1 MCIGNKFFEV
11 LNLWKC
17 LSPTFIFNW
26 WFRYRIPS
34 WKLFSSQ
41 ILKVLLYC
49 LLASSVAALSVLKC
63 FDAVPWDSS
72 NFTYCAD
79 SGNSCH
85 SFWGIFTESFFFQG
99 FFFLIWLTP
108 SGVPVI
114 QIQISW
120 RPFALLFYFPS
131 LSFSSSLVRVT
142 QLYYHALIHSL
153 NKLLLSLYL
162 YTMFEVL
169 EMWLWKKKEMLIDHT
184 VFGPY
189 CWVFGCCYQTL
200 NFQDLFVISASYS
213 RFGLHCLI
221 SSSILIDFFE
231 VFSLPTH

>member
-26 WFRYRIPS
+26 WFRHRIPS

-72 NFTYCAD
+72 NFTHCAD

-99 FFFLIWLTP
+99 FFFLIWLIP

-169 EMWLWKKKEMLIDHT
+169 EMRLWKKKNAD
-184 VFGPY
+184 
-189 CWVFGCCYQTL
+189 W
-200 NFQDLFVISASYS
+200 SYS
-213 RFGLHCLI
+213 LWALLLSVWFLLPNYISKIYLWSLHPILGLGCTVL
-221 SSSILIDFFE
+221 
-231 VFSLPTH
+231 SLRAFW

>member
-26 WFRYRIPS
+26 WFRHRIPS

-72 NFTYCAD
+72 NFTHCAD

-99 FFFLIWLTP
+99 FFFLIWLIP

-169 EMWLWKKKEMLIDHT
+169 EMRLWKKKNAD
-184 VFGPY
+184 
-189 CWVFGCCYQTL
+189 W
-200 NFQDLFVISASYS
+200 SYS
-213 RFGLHCLI
+213 LWALLLSVWFLLPNYISKIYLWSLHPILGLGCTVL
-221 SSSILIDFFE
+221 
-231 VFSLPTH
+231 SLWAFW